1 MSLTPT
7 QRSQRARLAALT
19 RWSREDG
26 KAQGEL
32 VQAGLR
38 RKFYN
43 ETDPALPEAERQRR
57 AECAY
62 KAHMAR
68 LSFLA
73 SKARTA
79 KAAARKAGEAA

>member
-1 MSLTPT
+1 MLTPE
-7 QRSQRARLAALT
+7 QRSTRARLAALT

-43 ETDPALPEAERQRR
+43 ETDPTLPAVERERR

-62 KAHMAR
+62 KAHMTR

-73 SKARTA
+73 SKARQ
-79 KAAARKAGEAA
+79 ARGGEAA